1 MTGRRWEP
9 PTWPAELLIVA
20 FDLPEGQEEDL
31 TRSFALIEIEP
42 STTTS
47 QGCPPPNTASNGSR
61 VDHLGDVW
69 GDAPIDVK
77 RPGRVS
83 LRCSA

>member
-1 MTGRRWEP
+1 VIVTGRRWER

-47 QGCPPPNTASNGSR
+47 QGCPPP
-61 VDHLGDVW
+61 
-69 GDAPIDVK
+69 
-77 RPGRVS
+77 
-83 LRCSA
+83 